1 MSQMAE
7 QVARLIA
14 NRLAGGGDI
23 FLPDVGSLFVVF
35 HGAEQISKRRIQP
48 PYRRVDFTS
57 QERGESLPDLIAR
70 AASCDAATA
79 RSVYDRWLEQ
89 VRKEETLTIA
99 GVGTLT
105 FKNFAPTP
113 EFERRLNPQ
122 GRAPMRVRR
131 SDGFDWVLLLGI
143 AAILVVALVVGLNLM
158 QNGCF
163 RKQQVVEPVVA
174 EQVVVEPAAV
184 PVAEAA
190 VDPVAEA
197 AVSPVADST
206 AAAPTTVVPVQQPTE
221 LTTPVSGRHYVVMGV
236 FISLENAEK
245 ARTFFAAQQPDWDYP
260 IYRLGSRY
268 MVTCFDSEDEAAA
281 RNFVRRHRGVFP
293 DIWVHSAR

>member
-89 VRKEETLTIA
+89 VRKEGTLTIA

-105 FKNFAPTP
+105 FKNFAPTS

-122 GRAPMRVRR
+122 GRTPMRVRR
-131 SDGFDWVLLLGI
+131 SGGFDWVLLLGI

-174 EQVVVEPAAV
+174 EQVVVEPAAES
-184 PVAEAA
+184 VAE
-190 VDPVAEA
+190 P

-206 AAAPTTVVPVQQPTE
+206 AVVPVQQPTE

-245 ARTFFAAQQPDWDYP
+245 ARTFFANQQPDWDYP
-260 IYRLGSRY
+260 IHRLGSRY

-281 RNFVRRHRGVFP
+281 RNFVRQHRGAFP

>member
-1 MSQMAE
+1 MVE

-14 NRLAGGGDI
+14 NHLAGGGAL

-35 HGAEQISKRRIQP
+35 YGAEQISKRRIRP

-79 RSVYDRWLEQ
+79 RSAYDRWLGE
-89 VRKEETLTIA
+89 VRKENTLTIA

-105 FKNFAPTP
+105 FKNFTPTS

-131 SDGFDWVLLLGI
+131 SGGFDWVLLLGI
-143 AAILVVALVVGLNLM
+143 AAMLVVALAVGLNLM
-158 QNGCF
+158 QNGCS
-163 RKQQVVEPVVA
+163 RKRQVVEPVVA
-174 EQVVVEPAAV
+174 EQVVAEPAV
-184 PVAEAA
+184 SSVAEPA
-190 VDPVAEA
+190 VG
-197 AVSPVADST
+197 PVADST
-206 AAAPTTVVPVQQPTE
+206 AAVPTAAVPIQQPTE

-236 FISLENAEK
+236 FVSLENAEK
-245 ARTFFAAQQPDWDYP
+245 ARTFFAHQQPDWDYP
-260 IYRLGSRY
+260 IHRLGSRY
-268 MVTCFDSEDEAAA
+268 MVTCFDSEDEAAV
-281 RNFVRRHRGVFP
+281 RNFVRRHRGAFP

>member
-1 MSQMAE
+1 MVE

-14 NRLAGGGDI
+14 NHLAGGGAL

-35 HGAEQISKRRIQP
+35 YGAEQISKRRIRP

-79 RSVYDRWLEQ
+79 RSAYDRWLGE
-89 VRKEETLTIA
+89 VRKENTLTIA

-105 FKNFAPTP
+105 FKNFTPTS

-131 SDGFDWVLLLGI
+131 SGGFDWVLLLGI
-143 AAILVVALVVGLNLM
+143 AAMLVVALAVGLNLM
-158 QNGCF
+158 QNGCS
-163 RKQQVVEPVVA
+163 RKRQVVEPVVA
-174 EQVVVEPAAV
+174 EQVVAEPAV
-184 PVAEAA
+184 G
-190 VDPVAEA
+190 
-197 AVSPVADST
+197 PVADST
-206 AAAPTTVVPVQQPTE
+206 AAVPVQQPTE

-236 FISLENAEK
+236 FVSLENAEK
-245 ARTFFAAQQPDWDYP
+245 ARTFFAHQQPDWDYP
-260 IYRLGSRY
+260 IHRLGSRY

-281 RNFVRRHRGVFP
+281 RNFVRRHRGAFP

>member
-1 MSQMAE
+1 MSQMVE

-23 FLPDVGSLFVVF
+23 FLPNVGSLFVVF
-35 HGAEQISKRRIQP
+35 HGAEQISKRWIQP

-57 QERGESLPDLIAR
+57 QERGESLPDMIAR
-70 AASCDAATA
+70 ACSCDVDTA

-89 VRKEETLTIA
+89 TRKEETLTIA

-105 FKNFAPTP
+105 FKNFAPTS

-131 SDGFDWVLLLGI
+131 SSGFDWALLLGM
-143 AAILVVALVVGLNLM
+143 AAILVVALLTGFYLM
-158 QNGCF
+158 KNGCF
-163 RKQQVVEPVVA
+163 RKQHVEETVVA
-174 EQVVVEPAAV
+174 EQTVTESSVN
-184 PVAEAA
+184 
-190 VDPVAEA
+190 
-197 AVSPVADST
+197 PVADST
-206 AAAPTTVVPVQQPTE
+206 AVAPAAVVPVQQSTEPTI
-221 LTTPVSGRHYVVMGV
+221 PASGHHYVVMGV
-236 FISLENAEK
+236 FNTPENAEN
-245 ARTFFAAQQPDWDYP
+245 ARKYFAGQQPDWEYA
-260 IYRLGSRY
+260 IYRLGGRY
-268 MVTCFDSEDEAAA
+268 MVTCFDSENEETA

>member
-14 NRLAGGGDI
+14 NRLAGGGAV

-35 HGAEQISKRRIQP
+35 HGAEQISKRWIRP
-48 PYRRVDFTS
+48 PYRQVDFTS

-70 AASCDAATA
+70 AASCDAAAA

-89 VRKEETLTIA
+89 TRKAETLTIA

-105 FKNFAPTP
+105 FKNFAPTS

-131 SDGFDWVLLLGI
+131 SGGLDWAMLLGV
-143 AAILVVALVVGLNLM
+143 AAILVVAIVVGLYLM
-158 QNGCF
+158 QNGRF

-174 EQVVVEPAAV
+174 EQT
-184 PVAEAA
+184 VAEAA
-190 VDPVAEA
+190 AEPVAEA
-197 AVSPVADST
+197 AVSLVADST
-206 AAAPTTVVPVQQPTE
+206 EVAQTEVAPTAVVPVRQSTE
-221 LTTPVSGRHYVVMGV
+221 LAVPVSGRHYVVMGV

-245 ARTFFAAQQPDWDYP
+245 ARAFFAKQQPDWDYP

-268 MVTCFDSEDEAAA
+268 MVTCFDSEDEETA
-281 RNFVRRHRGVFP
+281 RNFVRRHRGAFP